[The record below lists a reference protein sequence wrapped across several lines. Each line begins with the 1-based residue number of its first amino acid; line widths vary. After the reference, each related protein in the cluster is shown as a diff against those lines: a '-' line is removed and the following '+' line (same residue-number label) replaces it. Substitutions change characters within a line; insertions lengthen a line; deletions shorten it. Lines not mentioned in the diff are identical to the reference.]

1 MQSKIT
7 DQSYQINYN
16 INEKTKSIITT
27 ETKIKSSPVSC
38 LAKIKVN
45 LLDEYNLTLN
55 EGLLLLNDNQRNL
68 ITLTIRDGLS
78 IKGTSNPAGIYLV
91 DHNMGSVFNE
101 GLIAV
106 SIKEENRII
115 LLSLNY
121 VKNEVIKL
129 LNPS

>member
-1 MQSKIT
+1 
-7 DQSYQINYN
+7 
-16 INEKTKSIITT
+16 
-27 ETKIKSSPVSC
+27 
-38 LAKIKVN
+38 
-45 LLDEYNLTLN
+45 
-55 EGLLLLNDNQRNL
+55 
-68 ITLTIRDGLS
+68 
-78 IKGTSNPAGIYLV
+78 
-91 DHNMGSVFNE
+91 MGSVFNE

>member
-1 MQSKIT
+1 MT
-7 DQSYQINYN
+7 
-16 INEKTKSIITT
+16 
-27 ETKIKSSPVSC
+27 
-38 LAKIKVN
+38 KIKVN

-91 DHNMGSVFNE
+91 DQNMGNVFNE